1 MKIGGYKME
10 KQELKNNYII
20 DQDKINDLWRLL

>member
-1 MKIGGYKME
+1 MKIGVYKME